1 MSREDSGRNGVSDLA
16 KRCFQPLS
24 HLRLPLFWAMPKR
37 CSRREKRKDYAR
49 ERPSKWL
56 TAFNTPC
63 VMRPCVERTSKLSY
77 LAGCKREHLVCVCA
91 IAGYDIP
98 EFDANGDLDWSIFAK
113 VLDVK
118 RLCSCW
124 AVLARFLWVDAG
136 FAGLAL
142 SLCFDAE
149 WAGIGYCHVCT
160 AGKLSRRA
168 AATGREGYDC
178 ANSGDSW
185 SHVDVI
191 ANTNCEIKS

>member
-1 MSREDSGRNGVSDLA
+1 
-16 KRCFQPLS
+16 
-24 HLRLPLFWAMPKR
+24 MPKR

-118 RLCSCW
+118 HLCSWW
-124 AVLARFLWVDAG
+124 AVLARFLWID
-136 FAGLAL
+136 AGLAL
-142 SLCFDAE
+142 CLWVDAE
-149 WAGIGYCHVCT
+149 WAGIGY
-160 AGKLSRRA
+160 R
-168 AATGREGYDC
+168 
-178 ANSGDSW
+178 
-185 SHVDVI
+185 
-191 ANTNCEIKS
+191 